1 MQNDHSHIAMPILLL
16 NLMRK
21 ARYIVKRHI
30 PLPLFI
36 LLNKT
41 FYIFMIFIFL
51 FIVEYFFVG
60 QFVYRSGFIVLEGAL
75 NGRISL
81 PTILVNMRHL
91 EYFVGKLA
99 RLGNKGALVES

>member
-1 MQNDHSHIAMPILLL
+1 MQNEHSHIFMSILLL

-51 FIVEYFFVG
+51 FIVEYFLG
-60 QFVYRSGFIVLEGAL
+60 QFVYRNDFILLEGAL
-75 NGRISL
+75 NRRISL
-81 PTILVNMRHL
+81 LSILVNMRHL

-99 RLGNKGALVES
+99 SLRNKNALAES